1 MSKRPQTQFKLNKTK
16 FLLLSPVTLRLGKM
30 RLRKPGVKIKVV
42 FNNIYG
48 IPHKIH

>member
-16 FLLLSPVTLRLGKM
+16 FLLLSHVTLRLGKM
-30 RLRKPGVKIKVV
+30 RLGKPRVKIKVV

-48 IPHKIH
+48 MYTKMH